1 MSNSC
6 YTASMKT
13 QDARS
18 LPPVAQEDLRRKVIK
33 AVSEGKKQ
41 VETAELFG
49 VTRQA
54 IGKWL
59 KAYREGGAKTIKAKR
74 QGRPRGGSLLPWQ
87 SAQIAKT
94 VIDRCPDQLKL
105 PFYLWTREAV
115 GQLIERRF
123 GIRLSV
129 WTVGRY
135 LARWN
140 FTPQKPVKKAFE
152 RNPEAVRLWLQEEYP
167 AIRRQAKK
175 EKAQIYWGDEMG
187 LRSDHATGRSY
198 ARRGQTPMIPGT
210 GARFG
215 CNMVSAITNRGKLN
229 FMVFKERFE
238 ADIFKKFLS
247 RLVKQSKSKVF
258 IIVDGHPVHRS
269 VKVKK
274 WLQEN
279 EEHIRMF
286 FLPPYSP
293 ELNPDEILNQDVKS
307 NAVGRKRA
315 HNLHEMINHI
325 RSFLWGRQRRPG
337 FVVNYFKEKHV
348 QYAAL

>member
-1 MSNSC
+1 
-6 YTASMKT
+6 MKT
-13 QDARS
+13 KDARS

-33 AVSEGKKQ
+33 SILGGKKQ
-41 VETAELFG
+41 VEAAELFG

-59 KAYREGGAKTIKAKR
+59 KAYREGGTTAIKGKR

-94 VIDRCPDQLKL
+94 VIDRYPDQLKL

-115 GQLIERRF
+115 SQLIERRF
-123 GIRLSV
+123 DIRLSV

-135 LARWN
+135 LARWG
-140 FTPQKPVKKAFE
+140 FTPQKPVRQAFE
-152 RNPEAVRLWLQEEYP
+152 RNPEAVRFWLEEEYP
-167 AIRRQAKK
+167 AIVKEAKK

-198 ARRGQTPMIPGT
+198 GRRGQTPVIRGT
-210 GARFG
+210 GARCG
-215 CNMVSAITNRGKLN
+215 CNMISAITNRGKLN

-238 ADIFKKFLS
+238 ADLFKKFLI
-247 RLVKQSKSKVF
+247 RLIKQSKPKVY
-258 IIVDGHPVHRS
+258 IIVDRHPVHRS

-274 WLQEN
+274 WLREN
-279 EEHIRMF
+279 NEHIRMF

-307 NAVGRKRA
+307 NAIGRKRA
-315 HNLHEMINHI
+315 HHLHEMINHI
-325 RSFLWGRQRRPG
+325 RSFLWGRQHRPSI
-337 FVVNYFKEKHV
+337 VVKYFKEKHV
-348 QYAAL
+348 QYAA

>member
-1 MSNSC
+1 
-6 YTASMKT
+6 MKT
-13 QDARS
+13 KDARS
-18 LPPVAQEDLRRKVIK
+18 LPAVAQEDLRCKVIT
-33 AVSEGKKQ
+33 SILNGKKQ
-41 VETAELFG
+41 VEAAELFG

-59 KAYREGGAKTIKAKR
+59 KAYREGGSRAIKAKR

-115 GQLIERRF
+115 GQLIEKRF

-135 LARWN
+135 LARWR
-140 FTPQKPVKKAFE
+140 FTPQKPVRKAFE
-152 RNPEAVRLWLQEEYP
+152 KNPEAVRIWLEEEYP
-167 AIRRQAKK
+167 AIRKKAKK

-198 ARRGQTPMIPGT
+198 GRRGQTPVIPGT

-215 CNMVSAITNRGKLN
+215 CNMISAITNRGKLN

-238 ADIFKKFLS
+238 ADLFKKFLS
-247 RLVKQSKSKVF
+247 RLIKQSKNKVF
-258 IIVDGHPVHRS
+258 IIVDRHPVHRS

-274 WLQEN
+274 WLEEN
-279 EEHIRMF
+279 EDHIRMF
-286 FLPPYSP
+286 FLPSYSP

-315 HNLHEMINHI
+315 HNLREMINHI

-337 FVVNYFKEKHV
+337 IVVKYFKEKHV
-348 QYAAL
+348 RYAAL